1 MAAKI
6 KYKLKQE
13 KGVLHVGG
21 GRFFYPRESYDLTDD
36 EAATYGYYFN
46 EEQIAD
52 SVEDGISD
60 EKGDSQDDELVD
72 VQKSETTGSG
82 RQKKASVEK

>member
-1 MAAKI
+1 MAKQ
-6 KYKLKQE
+6 YKLKQE

-21 GRFFYPRESYDLTDD
+21 GRLFYPNEDYDLTEA
-36 EAATYGYYFN
+36 EAATYGHYFN
-46 EEQIAD
+46 EEQISD
-52 SVEDGISD
+52 PVEDGISD

-82 RQKKASVEK
+82 QQKKASAEK